1 MNDRGLGSS
10 WGYPAVKQQQGRRS
24 NFNNFGLGN
33 INLEGQIQK
42 LQGLLAKVPSASSLA
57 LIPKTPAFTTPTID
71 DGGVAVYTRQQLD
84 DLYKKNA
91 KRGWNSGF
99 GDNDNAGYFDKLFFM
114 FQLYIAFIHALM
126 NAANMGA
133 SFVFG
138 NQTLQNLFSV
148 FLESVLSMILKTNV
162 GDLTPEQLRD
172 LLEKNRPV
180 IQQVSAILIDEAS
193 KLLVGL
199 SDVCSKIAMDWIQNI
214 LPGLV
219 KSAAIGIPS
228 ALEAA
233 IPPLGEV
240 VEIVNTGLALMG
252 SFMKIIGAVQR
263 NFDTVSEGYS
273 HVKNAYAGLQKVKD
287 LLSQSPEDI
296 LKSATTA
303 VMTPVVTAVA
313 KNALDRAQSPNPFFS
328 PSPNASPSPPS
339 SPPQP
344 QQQQQEEQQEQS
356 QPSESM
362 IRNLANKIKEKFG
375 FVKVIVKS
383 IGINVTGLS
392 DLAEKI
398 RKNSRIAVFLAKRLG
413 MTITGLQ
420 GSMLTRLA
428 DELENVAGQ
437 PEVRSVQRMKSVG
450 KNVVRPVANGLKK
463 LSKHLDDIS
472 GGGTSGSITGRK
484 IKMKSRKYSKN
495 PNQFNKYISNLR
507 KKTAKKE
514 LLLLNSI
521 QEIKGI

>member
-1 MNDRGLGSS
+1 MQNVDKRVQRQS
-10 WGYPAVKQQQGRRS
+10 QGQS

-138 NQTLQNLFSV
+138 NQTLQNLFSI

-240 VEIVNTGLALMG
+240 VEIVNTGLALMA
-252 SFMKIIGAVQR
+252 SFMKMVGGLQR
-263 NFDTVSEGYS
+263 NYDNVSQGYS
-273 HVKNAYAGLQKVKD
+273 HVKDAYGALQKVKD
-287 LLSQSPEDI
+287 MLSQSPEDMI
-296 LKSATTA
+296 KSATAA
-303 VMTPVVTAVA
+303 VVTPVVTAA
-313 KNALDRAQSPNPFFS
+313 ANTALDRVLSPNPFLS

-339 SPPQP
+339 SPQP
-344 QQQQQEEQQEQS
+344 QQQQQEQQQEQS

-362 IRNLANKIKEKFG
+362 IRNLANKIKERFG
-375 FVKVIVKS
+375 FVKAIVKS

-392 DLAEKI
+392 DLAQKI
-398 RKNSRIAVFLAKRLG
+398 RTNSKLAVFLAQRLG

-428 DELENVAGQ
+428 DEMEHVAGQ
-437 PEVRSVQRMKSVG
+437 PELPSVQRIKSFG
-450 KNVVRPVANGLKK
+450 KNVVRPVATGFNK
-463 LSKHLDDIS
+463 LSERFDRMS
-472 GGGTSGSITGRK
+472 SEGGGRKGR
-484 IKMKSRKYSKN
+484 MKSRKYSKN
-495 PNQFNKYISNLR
+495 PQQFNKYISNLR
-507 KKTAKKE
+507 RKTAKKE
-514 LLLLNSI
+514 MLLLNSI
-521 QEIKGI
+521 RELKSI